1 MVVDAGDAVRSDKLT
16 RAVVVGWLLV
26 MVGTLVY
33 VVNRESEWS
42 LDLRVYRNGGGAWLE
57 GLPIYVD
64 HFGSALG
71 GPDLPFT
78 YPPIAVVLFS
88 PLAAVPLTV
97 AIFIVALLNLVALTA
112 LCLIA
117 ATRVCGRGPLAIRY
131 GLGAAVVASFFDPVR
146 ETLSFGQ
153 INLLL
158 AVLVLLDC
166 LLARTRL
173 PRGALIGLAA
183 AVKLTP
189 AVFVLF
195 FLAKKQWRPVVT
207 AFASFLVF
215 AAIGFLIMPGEA
227 RQFWFHALLDPGRV
241 GRLTY
246 TSNQSLRGLVAR
258 LGLDGTPQ
266 VAVWALLCV
275 VVVVLAFIAAV
286 KARKAGDDVGAFLV
300 VAVAGLLVSPVSWGH
315 HWIWIAPALTLFA
328 VPAYRQAKAFWAF
341 AVPGVLVFLIG
352 PHWLFPNDNDVERD
366 WAWWQQVIGNAYVWF
381 GLAVVVALAVARR
394 PRPAEVE

>member
-1 MVVDAGDAVRSDKLT
+1 MVVDAGYSVRSDKPTLGI
-16 RAVVVGWLLV
+16 AAAWLLV
-26 MVGTLVY
+26 MVGTLVH
-33 VVNRESEWS
+33 VMTRPFDWS

-57 GLPIYVD
+57 GLPIYID
-64 HFGSALG
+64 HFGSSMG

-78 YPPIAVVLFS
+78 YPPVAVVLFS
-88 PLAAVPLTV
+88 PLAAVPLPV
-97 AIFIVALLNLVALTA
+97 AIFLVALLNLVALTV

-117 ATRVCGRGPLAIRY
+117 ARRVCGPGPLAIRY
-131 GLGAAVVASFFDPVR
+131 GLGAAAVSSFFDPVR
-146 ETLSFGQ
+146 ETLAFGQ

-166 LLARTRL
+166 LLARTRV

-183 AVKLTP
+183 AIKLTP

-195 FLAKKQWRPVVT
+195 FLAAKQWRPALT

-215 AAIGFLIMPGEA
+215 GALGFLIMPLDA
-227 RQFWFHALLDPGRV
+227 REFWFHALLDPGRV

-246 TSNQSLRGLVAR
+246 TANQSLRGAVAR

-266 VAVWALLCV
+266 VAVWVLLSLLVVGLALV
-275 VVVVLAFIAAV
+275 AAV
-286 KARKAGDDVGAFLV
+286 KARRAGDDVAAFLV

-328 VPAYRQAKAFWAF
+328 VPALRHARKFWAF
-341 AVPGVLVFLIG
+341 AVPGVLIFLIG
-352 PHWLFPNDNDVERD
+352 PHWLFPNDNDVERN

-381 GLAVVVALAVARR
+381 GLAVVVALAVRRARPVVR
-394 PRPAEVE
+394 S

>member
-1 MVVDAGDAVRSDKLT
+1 MVADAGYSVRSDKPTL
-16 RAVVVGWLLV
+16 AVVAAWLVV

-33 VVNRESEWS
+33 VVVRPHDWS
-42 LDLRVYRNGGGAWLE
+42 LDLRVYRNGGGAWLRD
-57 GLPIYVD
+57 LPIYID
-64 HFGSALG
+64 HFGSSMG

-88 PLAAVPLTV
+88 PLAAVPLPA

-117 ATRVCGRGPLAIRY
+117 AVRVCGRGPLAIRY
-131 GLGAAVVASFFDPVR
+131 GLGAAVVGSVFDPVR
-146 ETLSFGQ
+146 ETLAFGQ

-166 LLARTRL
+166 LLARTRV

-183 AVKLTP
+183 AIKLTP

-195 FLAKKQWRPVVT
+195 FIAAKQWRPVIT

-215 AAIGFLIMPGEA
+215 GALGFAIMPTDA

-246 TSNQSLRGLVAR
+246 TANQSLRGLVAR

-266 VAVWALLCV
+266 VAVWVLLSL
-275 VVVVLAFIAAV
+275 VVVVLAVVAAA
-286 KARKAGDDVGAFLV
+286 KARRANDDLTAFLV

-328 VPAYRQAKAFWAF
+328 VPALRRAREFWWF

-352 PHWLFPNDNDVERD
+352 THWLFPNDNDVERN

-381 GLAVVVALAVARR
+381 GLAVVVALALARR
-394 PRPAEVE
+394 PRPAVV

>member
-1 MVVDAGDAVRSDKLT
+1 MVADAGYSVRSDKPTL
-16 RAVVVGWLLV
+16 AVVAAWLVV

-33 VVNRESEWS
+33 VMLRPHDWS

-57 GLPIYVD
+57 GLPIYID
-64 HFGSALG
+64 HFGSAMG

-88 PLAAVPLTV
+88 PLAAVPLPV
-97 AIFIVALLNLVALTA
+97 AIFAIALLNLAALTA

-117 ATRVCGRGPLAIRY
+117 AVRVCGRGPLAIRY
-131 GLGAAVVASFFDPVR
+131 GLGAAVVSSVFDPVR

-166 LLARTRL
+166 LLARTRY

-183 AVKLTP
+183 AIKLTP

-195 FLAKKQWRPVVT
+195 FLAAKQWRPAVT
-207 AFASFLVF
+207 AFVSFLVF
-215 AAIGFLIMPGEA
+215 GAVGFAIMPTDA

-246 TSNQSLRGLVAR
+246 TANQSLRGLVAR

-266 VAVWALLCV
+266 VAAWVLLSL
-275 VVVVLAFIAAV
+275 VVVVLAVVAAA
-286 KARKAGDDVGAFLV
+286 KARRANDDVTAFLV
-300 VAVAGLLVSPVSWGH
+300 VAVAGLLISPVSWGH

-328 VPAYRQAKAFWAF
+328 VPALRHVRQFWWF
-341 AVPGVLVFLIG
+341 AVPGVLIFLIG
-352 PHWLFPNDNDVERD
+352 PHWLFPNDNDVERN

-381 GLAVVVALAVARR
+381 GLAVVVALALARR
-394 PRPAEVE
+394 AKPAVV